1 MNRDEIAAQV
11 KKVFISEFGEAALER
26 LEKDPKPF
34 KSTIEVRRALQDLDS
49 LDHVE
54 FIMAI
59 EDHFKIDIDDVSA
72 ALIQTLDDAVNAV
85 ETRLPQPAFG
95 DR

>member
-1 MNRDEIAAQV
+1 MNRDEIAEKV
-11 KKVFISEFGEAALER
+11 KEIFAGEFGQAALDR

-34 KSTIEVRRALQDLDS
+34 KSTLEVRRALQDLDS

-54 FIMAI
+54 FIMAV
-59 EDHFKIDIDDVSA
+59 EDHFKISIDDASA
-72 ALIQTLDDAVNAV
+72 ALIHTLDDAVNAV
-85 ETRLPQPAFG
+85 ETRLLQPAHG